1 MGLDMY
7 LSGRVSR
14 VFRSPEPEQYIDG
27 MPVEEVRV
35 KLGYWRKDWTLHNA
49 FCAVLESQ
57 CHDEVSMSASDLRRL
72 LGMIQSQ
79 EIKDEDGSTYT
90 GESCADYGMAD
101 TLDVLSGA
109 IEWIERAPEHEWR
122 DAVYRGSW

>member
-1 MGLDMY
+1 MGLDVF
-7 LSGRVSR
+7 LSGRLVYAKEDPSR
-14 VFRSPEPEQYIDG
+14 NIDG
-27 MPVEEVRV
+27 HTVEEVRV

-49 FCAVLESQ
+49 FCAVLEDQ

-79 EIKDEDGSTYT
+79 ELKDDDGSTYT
-90 GESCADYGMAD
+90 GECCADYGERD
-101 TLDVLSGA
+101 TLDVLSEA